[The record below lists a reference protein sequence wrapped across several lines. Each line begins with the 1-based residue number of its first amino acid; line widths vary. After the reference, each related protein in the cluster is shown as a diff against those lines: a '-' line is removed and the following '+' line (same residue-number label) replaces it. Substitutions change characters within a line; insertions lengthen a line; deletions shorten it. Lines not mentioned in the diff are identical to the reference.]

1 MKKEYTELFN
11 KISNASVN
19 GNPLVAE
26 CIDILNFRI
35 EQEELSSRLYHS
47 MSMWLN
53 NAGYINAAAK
63 WQKDADDEM
72 EHASWAK
79 DFLLDMGVNPKIPA
93 LNEPKRDFTGFPD
106 IIKETYA
113 HEVLVTKQCNDLAN
127 FAMKAGNHLLYQLAF
142 KYMKEQQEE
151 IGRSNELLSKLETF
165 GEDKIALKLLDNE
178 FAPK

>member
-1 MKKEYTELFN
+1 MKKEYAQLFN

-19 GNPLVAE
+19 DNPLVAE
-26 CIDILNFRI
+26 CVDILNFRI

-53 NAGYINAAAK
+53 NAGYINAATK

-93 LNEPKRDFTGFPD
+93 LNEPKRDFTSFPD
-106 IIKETYA
+106 IIRETYA

-151 IGRSNELLSKLETF
+151 LGRCQTALDILNTF
-165 GEDKIALKLLDNE
+165 GESKDVLLMIEQSLK
-178 FAPK
+178 